1 MNYVPIFLVGIKS
14 KLLIKLHKMEFIVL
28 PKTSYI
34 VDRILHWLSSFS
46 IIFLLFD
53 MGSRIH
59 NIDYRLKGAVQHKQ
73 DAIEIHML
81 IAVFLLI
88 VLVARLVWYKFFLH
102 KSYHL
107 SYENNKHKWLVRL
120 VHTAMYVILLLMMG
134 SGILMITN
142 YEHPLNILGFLQFS
156 LENSNNA
163 SFANANKWHLL
174 FESTIYAL
182 IFTHITGVI
191 YKRR

>member
-1 MNYVPIFLVGIKS
+1 M
-14 KLLIKLHKMEFIVL
+14 L
-28 PKTSYI
+28 PKTSYV
-34 VDRILHWLSSFS
+34 VDRTLHWLSSFS

-73 DAIEIHML
+73 DAIELHII

-88 VLVARLVWYKFFLH
+88 ILAARLIWYKFFLH
-102 KSYHL
+102 ADYRL
-107 SYENNKHKWLVRL
+107 SYENTKHKWLVRL
-120 VHTAMYVILLLMMG
+120 IHTAMYLTLLLLMG
-134 SGILMITN
+134 SGVFMIAN
-142 YEHPLNILGFLQFS
+142 YEHPLNVLGLLQFS
-156 LENSNNA
+156 LENTNNA

-182 IFTHITGVI
+182 IFTHIAGVI